1 MYRWASR
8 FISYRTFYL
17 WRARY
22 YYYTRRVDVWLL
34 ANVLCFAIVVFVL
47 WYYWKFSTVPPPR
60 LHPQAAA
67 VRVEGI
73 TNEVILRIAMV
84 RHAGNPAGQEFTTGE
99 DIRASTLRTMRV
111 RQVLDGEVAWRLK
124 ANLLADIADY
134 IEATDGCVP
143 YQCTR
148 VQAHISLLREA
159 AAENRGINRALQP
172 ILDGPRDLV
181 PSLEGVERQRVKS
194 GWSDS
199 FSDIHHQAWLLN
211 DLRIMHARMMAE
223 YPRRAPAPWLPEWLL
238 GPGPT
243 TGGGMP
249 R

>member
-22 YYYTRRVDVWLL
+22 YYYTRRVDVLL
-34 ANVLCFAIVVFVL
+34 LSNVLCFAVVVFVL

-67 VRVEGI
+67 LRVEGI
-73 TNEVILRIAMV
+73 TNEAILRIAMV
-84 RHAGNPAGQEFTTGE
+84 RRAGSPPGQDFTTGE
-99 DIRASTLRTMRV
+99 DIRGSTLRTMRV

-124 ANLLADIADY
+124 ATLLADIADY
-134 IEATDGCVP
+134 IEATNGCAP
-143 YQCTR
+143 YQCAR

-172 ILDGPRDLV
+172 ILDGPRDRV
-181 PSLEGVERQRVKS
+181 PSLEGVEHQRVKS

-199 FSDIHHQAWLLN
+199 FSDIYHQAWLLN
-211 DLRIMHARMMAE
+211 DLRTMHARMMAE

-238 GPGPT
+238 GAGPT
-243 TGGGMP
+243 TGSGMP
-249 R
+249 L